1 MSTLQDSDLFIVDRN
16 GTNYQLRNSQMS
28 TLQDTDLFVVERS
41 GVNYKV
47 EAKDVNTGGVG
58 LQLVTL
64 APLSG
69 QPEFN
74 ITATTNLSKILSGS
88 LVTYKWYRYTA
99 STGGTGTLLKS
110 FESDSAISDTYTAT
124 AADQGGY
131 VGCTVSYLGTTVT
144 ETARAQCL
152 TAPGPIATMYG
163 LRFDKTRETE
173 LSRTFNSVTGT
184 GTISF
189 WMKRAGNDQDWV
201 FDFNAGSN
209 RVGMKLINS
218 GETVYIYGGDTNDIN
233 VTLEDNTW
241 TNFVIS
247 YVSGGSL
254 NVYVNGEN
262 KSTQPAS
269 KAPSG
274 NLTVVFGG
282 NISAVKYNGYLSEVY
297 FAEQVLPPE
306 AFGKN
311 FDPYGWGPLDSS
323 QIKENI
329 GAPPLSPY
337 DTRANTS
344 QVWSSDTDGTVFEA
358 QNPVTNAYDG
368 NLTTYARVNADA
380 SPAISVFN
388 AVNSNNIVVYGEP
401 GDNLNGKIY
410 IRDASGTFVDVTSQF
425 ITPGNFIERVKIT
438 GVTGISGFK
447 LESTTSN
454 PRIAAIEVDGRILV
468 DQGFWNNS
476 QNWTG
481 DATITGS
488 TTADAGTYGPWK
500 YGFDGNETSFVETSS
515 GTKLVFATPVPF
527 SSLEMKATGTYKI
540 NDTSVTASGTSSGN
554 AVFEIPAGITSP
566 ISSIELLSSSSIL
579 QGVKVDGAILVDAGW
594 QWNASQN
601 WSAGATGNFVSGY
614 EAVNGFDGNLT
625 TTKVIGSAYE
635 ISWTGITVN
644 SSLRVRGDGGGA
656 NEMYLI
662 LDGAEVTV
670 PFTASPTEWYD
681 ISFTDTPSLTGVKV
695 VSSSCSLYAIEVN
708 GKVLVDT
715 GSFGASGFYLPFD
728 PKATG
733 VIYSSGV
740 VTGSK
745 PSQPWSKAFDSI
757 LSAGNY
763 AQSPSAGTSTLTL
776 PNPVAFSSSFKI
788 SGFCN
793 AGATLT
799 ITGAN
804 GAIDVSSQLPTASG
818 TYTLQN
824 ITGVTS
830 PISAITLTGTGSSV
844 NCGIWGIAA
853 DDVLLVDH
861 DSIGVD
867 DSGNKNNFHD
877 QNFALNTTGAIYT
890 GSYTGSPYEGTWS
903 NVFNGVKG
911 VNSAS
916 TVSTYASSGDTT
928 MTLTTPFSGNLTVYA
943 SANAGTGDPTG
954 AEVILTT
961 GSGAVSVPCAVLATG
976 NPAADHGISVG
987 AVTNVTAITL
997 KQAPKGTN
1005 LYWLEIDGTPLTDA
1019 NQQDTVTDTP
1029 MMNYAV
1035 LASGVNGNLATTANT
1050 QAGTTSTLSV
1060 TGKVYAEVV
1069 PTLPS
1074 SEITVSIKNDATTVL
1089 ASIANRVDFNQD
1101 DIVGVAVDESAGN
1114 VSWYVNN
1121 TFVRTDTFDTSGGVK
1136 IGGNSGNTGST
1147 GSLIFNF
1154 GQQPFAATNVTYNQ
1168 ATGIATIDGNAYNTL
1183 FHTWEQSKAALFK
1196 ARAEGSE
1203 ERVDELEEIL
1213 IRQSVPFD
1221 RDTQYPK
1228 GAIVNIRGRLFEAIV
1243 DGADVSVADFVSSFF
1258 KVKSPE
1264 WVNLD
1269 IKVPGETWD
1278 EE

>member
-311 FDPYGWGPLDSS
+311 FEPYGWGPLDSS

-344 QVWSSDTDGTVFEA
+344 IDWSGTGSSTGSTQPSFSWSNVFNGVLDSYVA
-358 QNPVTNAYDG
+358 G
-368 NLTTYARVNADA
+368 DA
-380 SPAISVFN
+380 SSTFTFATPLSFTKLEVLIAGTTVTFNSEVINATAGNIANASYQDISEN
-388 AVNSNNIVVYGEP
+388 
-401 GDNLNGKIY
+401 
-410 IRDASGTFVDVTSQF
+410 VTSPLTS
-425 ITPGNFIERVKIT
+425 IIVPAGNAGVLSAIKI
-438 GVTGISGFK
+438 
-447 LESTTSN
+447 
-454 PRIAAIEVDGRILV
+454 DGRLLV
-468 DQGFWNNS
+468 DSTVWNNS

-554 AVFEIPAGITSP
+554 AVFETPAGITSP

-579 QGVKVDGAILVDAGW
+579 QGVKVDGAILVDAGD
-594 QWNASQN
+594 QWNTSQN
-601 WSAGATGNFVSGY
+601 WSDNATGAWDATHG
-614 EAVNGFDGNLT
+614 VNNLFDGSLST
-625 TTKVIGSAYE
+625 YAYSSGGS
-635 ISWTGITVN
+635 
-644 SSLRVRGDGGGA
+644 
-656 NEMYLI
+656 
-662 LDGAEVTV
+662 
-670 PFTASPTEWYD
+670 TASVLFSGVTANTSIRVYGGLNVTTNTITLGGIEYPISLPSSFSWVD
-681 ISFTDTPSLTGVKV
+681 ITDKSFPVSLDKITSNG
-695 VSSSCSLYAIEVN
+695 SGQLYAIEVD

-715 GSFGASGFYLPFD
+715 GSFGANGFYLPFD

-745 PSQPWSKAFDSI
+745 PSQPWSKAFDGI

-997 KQAPKGTN
+997 KQAPKGTK

-1060 TGKVYAEVV
+1060 TGKVYAEAVA
-1069 PTLPS
+1069 TLPS

-1168 ATGIATIDGNAYNTL
+1168 ATGIATIGGNAYNSL